1 MQHNNWKCSKCNN
14 RDYDIGEI
22 RVAGS
27 FLQKIFNVQRE
38 KFSSVT
44 CSKCSYTEFFKGQ
57 PATGLA
63 NIFDFFTTWFAK
75 IGSSLC
81 AE

>member
-27 FLQKIFNVQRE
+27 FLQE

-63 NIFDFFTTWFAK
+63 NIFDFFTT
-75 IGSSLC
+75 
-81 AE
+81 